1 MTCLAAT
8 CELIRL
14 PHAAAPAGTLFRDI
28 GGARERGSSVSVR
41 VAVSVVTPVGGVI
54 VEHAEAER
62 LMLEDPERWD
72 GLS

>member
-8 CELIRL
+8 CELIRF
-14 PHAAAPAGTLFRDI
+14 PNAASPDATSFRDI
-28 GGARERGSSVSVR
+28 GGRGRGSAVSVR
-41 VAVSVVTPVGGVI
+41 VAVAVMAPAADANA
-54 VEHAEAER
+54 ERAEAEQ

>member
-8 CELIRL
+8 CELIRF
-14 PHAAAPAGTLFRDI
+14 PHAAAPVATLFRDV
-28 GGARERGSSVSVR
+28 GGRGSSVSVR
-41 VAVSVVTPVGGVI
+41 VAVAVMAPAVDPVA
-54 VEHAEAER
+54 ERAEAER